1 MRAELTIDEKTADG
15 FRISYVNRGTT
26 TDGNDPSV
34 TLLRSAIKALENV
47 TIRATTD
54 ASGKPVRVDNLDEA
68 KAAMRAMK
76 EGMFE
81 PFKDKPQLVAL
92 LNQMMTGLIEVDA
105 SQAASAYIDELP
117 ALAKAQGTGMK
128 LGDIRRSTKSSEN
141 PLGGGALKSNAVFE
155 LIAADAKTGKLTFV
169 NTTSYDVDSLKDF
182 MQSMTKKLLAAAGD
196 GAKPAQIDSLIKS
209 MKLSLDERTVFEVE
223 DGMTRKLS
231 EKSVTTAGAMG
242 QTLSKTETRTITV
255 TPAP

>member
-1 MRAELTIDEKTADG
+1 
-15 FRISYVNRGTT
+15 
-26 TDGNDPSV
+26 
-34 TLLRSAIKALENV
+34 
-47 TIRATTD
+47 
-54 ASGKPVRVDNLDEA
+54 
-68 KAAMRAMK
+68 MK
-76 EGMFE
+76 DGMFE

-117 ALAKAQGTGMK
+117 ALANAQGTGMK
-128 LGDIRRSTKSSEN
+128 LGDIRRFTKSSEN
-141 PLGGGALKSNAVFE
+141 PLGGGALKSNAVLE
-155 LIAADAKTGKLTFV
+155 LTAADAATGKLTFV

-255 TPAP
+255 TRAP